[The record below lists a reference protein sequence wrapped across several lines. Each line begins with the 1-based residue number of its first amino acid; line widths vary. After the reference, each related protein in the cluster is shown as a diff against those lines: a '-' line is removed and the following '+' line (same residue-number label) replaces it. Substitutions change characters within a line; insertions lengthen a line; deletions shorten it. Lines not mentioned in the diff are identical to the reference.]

1 MGKPTLRLLGGIL
14 KQLIKIH
21 TTEEVIKKST
31 FIAIVAPVTTVE
43 EAKEFLLEYSQA
55 DVTHN
60 CWAYKVGQV
69 YRFNDDGEPS
79 GTAGK
84 PILNAIEGQGFDNT
98 IALVIRHYGGIKLGT
113 GGLMRAYGGGVSRC
127 LQAADFETIQQMETI
142 NLSVSFQHI
151 QSIHNTTKNHNAN
164 ILSETF
170 TEDGVDLE
178 IILLTDKKDKFIKD
192 LVNITKG
199 SIKLKTD

>member
-1 MGKPTLRLLGGIL
+1 M
-14 KQLIKIH
+14 KQLTRVH

-31 FIAIVAPVTTVE
+31 FISIVGSVNSVD
-43 EAKEFLLEYSQA
+43 EAKTFLLEHSQA

-84 PILNAIEGQGFDNT
+84 PILNAIEGQEFDNT
-98 IALVIRHYGGIKLGT
+98 AALVIRHYGGIKLGT

-127 LQAADFETIQQMETI
+127 LQSADYEIMQDMCEIIIKVPFQYIQAIHNLASSIKAEMISEDFNENGAI
-142 NLSVSFQHI
+142 IVLSLLAENKGICIEKAVNLSKGKI
-151 QSIHNTTKNHNAN
+151 TT
-164 ILSETF
+164 
-170 TEDGVDLE
+170 LE
-178 IILLTDKKDKFIKD
+178 
-192 LVNITKG
+192 
-199 SIKLKTD
+199 S

>member
-1 MGKPTLRLLGGIL
+1 MNSPM
-14 KQLIKIH
+14 KQLTKPH

-31 FIAIVAPVTTVE
+31 FISIVAPVVSTE
-43 EAKEFLLEYSQA
+43 EAKAFLLEYSQA

-98 IALVIRHYGGIKLGT
+98 AALVIRHYGGIKLGT

-127 LQAADFETIQQMETI
+127 LQDADFEIMQDMAEIMLKIPFAYIQAVHNLASTIKAEIISENFNENGAIIVLNLLAENKETCI
-142 NLSVSFQHI
+142 EKAVNLSKGQI
-151 QSIHNTTKNHNAN
+151 I
-164 ILSETF
+164 
-170 TEDGVDLE
+170 E
-178 IILLTDKKDKFIKD
+178 IKKD
-192 LVNITKG
+192 N
-199 SIKLKTD
+199 

>member
-1 MGKPTLRLLGGIL
+1 M
-14 KQLIKIH
+14 KQLTKIH
-21 TTEEVIKKST
+21 TTEEIIKKST
-31 FIAIVAPVTTVE
+31 FIAIVAPVLSPE
-43 EAKEFLLEYSQA
+43 EAKEFIQSHSQT

-98 IALVIRHYGGIKLGT
+98 AALVIRHYGGIKLGT

-127 LQAADFETIQQMETI
+127 LQAAEFEIIQDLSEITLKVPFQYI
-142 NLSVSFQHI
+142 QAIHNLSGSLKAQ
-151 QSIHNTTKNHNAN
+151 
-164 ILSETF
+164 ILSEDFNET
-170 TEDGVDLE
+170 GALLV
-178 IILLTDKKDKFIKD
+178 IKLLTSQCDE
-192 LVNITKG
+192 LVSKAVNLSKG
-199 SIKLKTD
+199 KICLIDN